1 MKKLLTLLVFALGF
15 CLPAKA
21 QISSRVNA
29 TSIKNAMSCADTS
42 ISANTITCST
52 FQGLTG
58 YVTGQTFFVQVA
70 NTTTGATTINI
81 NSLGAK
87 NVTKNGT
94 TAIASGDLVANG
106 NYAMRYD
113 GTEFVVLGNMS
124 AGTLPS
130 GPTSPNS
137 VPQFL
142 TSTPSGGVAG
152 SPVYALSGV
161 TPRHVSGTTSTDTI
175 ASTDNDNSIVY
186 DGSVAVAVTLPTPT
200 TLAVPQFVGHLVNNT
215 SGSATAVT
223 VTATTNT
230 FATTGTSTLTIPQGQ
245 TCTITVQ
252 SSSVWDDECHD
263 LPLQAG
269 TNITITRGQ
278 FGPTA
283 SAAGGAFA
291 GGAGTSFQD
300 AAEIAA
306 PANPSAGNDR
316 LYLDS
321 TSHLLACLTSAG
333 ASCMPSGG
341 GISGLTTNTIPIAT
355 SATSIGNGPIS
366 YNGTNT
372 LTATPSTGSSI
383 TLTAPSGDSVIV
395 LSTNGD
401 VKLNATSS
409 HHIISQVAFDHSNT
423 TVTFSATPT
432 FNAATADIFEITLTG
447 NVTSSTVS
455 NILSGE
461 IITFTICQDATGSH
475 TFAWPSGFRGQGVIG
490 ATAST
495 CSTQRFWYDG
505 TSFFAT
511 SGMVTGE

>member
-283 SAAGGAFA
+283 SAAGAGASDICDTVTTTDTVVNTVSTVQNFTTTCTIPA
-291 GGAGTSFQD
+291 NTFVANKIVNIAMSFGESTVTTSQTLTIGGTLGGASFFTPNVAIPTISAGTSADWLLHCQLGGT
-300 AAEIAA
+300 AA
-306 PANPSAGNDR
+306 PGASVTVTIGCSTIGNSNTVVRNTLQTVTVATNGSLVVAFTGQWGGTTGTDTA
-316 LYLDS
+316 S
-321 TSHLLACLTSAG
+321 LLALRV
-333 ASCMPSGG
+333 
-341 GISGLTTNTIPIAT
+341 N
-355 SATSIGNGPIS
+355 
-366 YNGTNT
+366 
-372 LTATPSTGSSI
+372 
-383 TLTAPSGDSVIV
+383 
-395 LSTNGD
+395 
-401 VKLNATSS
+401 
-409 HHIISQVAFDHSNT
+409 
-423 TVTFSATPT
+423 
-432 FNAATADIFEITLTG
+432 
-447 NVTSSTVS
+447 
-455 NILSGE
+455 
-461 IITFTICQDATGSH
+461 
-475 TFAWPSGFRGQGVIG
+475 
-490 ATAST
+490 
-495 CSTQRFWYDG
+495 
-505 TSFFAT
+505 
-511 SGMVTGE
+511 

>member
-113 GTEFVVLGNMS
+113 GTEFVVLGNIS

-175 ASTDNDNSIVY
+175 ASTDSNNTIVY

-200 TLAVPQFVGHLVNNT
+200 TLGISQFASHLVNNT
-215 SGSATAVT
+215 TGTATIVT
-223 VTATTNT
+223 ITATTNT
-230 FATTGTSTLTIPQGQ
+230 FATTGNNTLQILQGQ
-245 TCTITVQ
+245 SCTITVQ

-263 LPLQAG
+263 LPFTAG
-269 TNITITRGQ
+269 ANITITRGTN
-278 FGPTA
+278 GP
-283 SAAGGAFA
+283 S
-291 GGAGTSFQD
+291 
-300 AAEIAA
+300 
-306 PANPSAGNDR
+306 
-316 LYLDS
+316 
-321 TSHLLACLTSAG
+321 
-333 ASCMPSGG
+333 
-341 GISGLTTNTIPIAT
+341 IAT
-355 SATSIGNGPIS
+355 SAIGTLFSWNAQSQTVATSSTLFGPLSGSSGGNASSTTRASMVPVACS
-366 YNGTNT
+366 VSNGNLLTNSTQSATGSLVLTLVDFNTSVATSFTITVAAGSTSGTFTSAGSAT
-372 LTATPSTGSSI
+372 LTAGH
-383 TLTAPSGDSVIV
+383 AYVWQIV
-395 LSTNGD
+395 N
-401 VKLNATSS
+401 NAT
-409 HHIISQVAFDHSNT
+409 
-423 TVTFSATPT
+423 
-432 FNAATADIFEITLTG
+432 
-447 NVTSSTVS
+447 
-455 NILSGE
+455 
-461 IITFTICQDATGSH
+461 
-475 TFAWPSGFRGQGVIG
+475 
-490 ATAST
+490 
-495 CSTQRFWYDG
+495 
-505 TSFFAT
+505 AT
-511 SGMVTGE
+511 SAQIVTVGFQCN